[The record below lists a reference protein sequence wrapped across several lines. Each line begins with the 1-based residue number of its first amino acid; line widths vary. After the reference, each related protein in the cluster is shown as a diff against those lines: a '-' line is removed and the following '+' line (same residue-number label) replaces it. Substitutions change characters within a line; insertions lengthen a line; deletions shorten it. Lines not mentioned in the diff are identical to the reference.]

1 MGPKSTVKVTKE
13 WPQKKLR
20 TWKIQWQKWK
30 TKTRLDVDPTR
41 KKNGNMVDSFEKSL
55 KIEKL
60 TNSESYQIW
69 KIQIVILFKSH
80 DLWERVMVFKKLET
94 IIDKLM
100 K

>member
-1 MGPKSTVKVTKE
+1 
-13 WPQKKLR
+13 
-20 TWKIQWQKWK
+20 
-30 TKTRLDVDPTR
+30 
-41 KKNGNMVDSFEKSL
+41 MVDSFEKSL